1 MDIDMQERLWGEAQK
16 VAMKVFAKALNVEV
30 ENQVIDE
37 ET

>member
-1 MDIDMQERLWGEAQK
+1 MDIDMQERLCEEAKK
-16 VAMKVFAKALNVEV
+16 VAMKVFAKALNVKV